1 MPVLKQKGIAYTK
14 ERFYELLTHQ
24 SDEVMY
30 NILSRIGELEK
41 DVQNTVLGFVVEW
54 DGKGN
59 MEEVT
64 AVVAKN
70 VLIARYEFEANIS
83 LVKIYPV

>member
-1 MPVLKQKGIAYTK
+1 MKQKGIAYTK

-24 SDEVMY
+24 GDEITY
-30 NILSRIGELEK
+30 NVLAKIIKIEEDARN
-41 DVQNTVLGFVVEW
+41 DVLGFIVEW

-59 MEEVT
+59 MKEIT
-64 AVVAKN
+64 AVVAKT
-70 VLIARYEFEANIS
+70 VEVARYEFEASIM